1 MKLATQRGA
10 LIVFEGC
17 DRSGKTTLCQR
28 LVKLLSDSL
37 PLAQDDKPSVKMMR
51 FPDRETLVGQLI
63 DSYLKGK
70 SQLHD
75 KAIHLLFSTNR
86 WEKADDLKAALDA
99 GQNVIID
106 RYAFSGVAFSA
117 AKDGL
122 TLDWCRQP
130 DRGLPK
136 PDLVC
141 FLDVSPEEAAKRGG
155 FGKERYETTEFQ
167 AKVRE
172 NYNALMEDNWTIIN
186 TDGKTLDQVFLEIKD
201 SVSAVIEKTNKGAVE
216 ELWPLED

>member
-1 MKLATQRGA
+1 M
-10 LIVFEGC
+10 
-17 DRSGKTTLCQR
+17 
-28 LVKLLSDSL
+28 
-37 PLAQDDKPSVKMMR
+37 PL
-51 FPDRETLVGQLI
+51 FNL
-63 DSYLKGK
+63 
-70 SQLHD
+70 
-75 KAIHLLFSTNR
+75 
-86 WEKADDLKAALDA
+86 
-99 GQNVIID
+99 
-106 RYAFSGVAFSA
+106 
-117 AKDGL
+117 
-122 TLDWCRQP
+122 
-130 DRGLPK
+130 
-136 PDLVC
+136 DLVC